1 MIKGL
6 QQISMIVSSEKT
18 VAFYEMLGFKES
30 FRKERGYDTVVI
42 LEGFDVKLLM
52 FVDPKHP
59 ARTTDPENLGLRN
72 FVLRVDNLEKTMEEI
87 KRNAEELN
95 LCVTSGPIQKD
106 WHDARFV
113 FLQDPDGLP
122 VGLHE

>member
-59 ARTTDPENLGLRN
+59 VRATDPENLGLRN

-95 LCVTSGPIQKD
+95 LCVTFGPIQKD